1 MLRHYSERMRFVIT
15 GPGRGIGRAVA
26 ARLRSDGH
34 QVFGILRPGGSA
46 MIESELDGQVAVDLT
61 EPDAIVTALT
71 GFATDIG
78 PVDGLVHSAGVVLG
92 GDHIGTAAA
101 DYTTQFAVNVT
112 AVAMITQ
119 VFLPGLRSAAGT
131 VLLLNSGSG
140 LVARSPLGAYGASK
154 FALRS
159 YADSLRIEEPG
170 LRVSSIYPGRVA
182 TDMQRDVR
190 RLEGE
195 DYHEDDYL
203 SADTVAALVV
213 RMLTLPTDGVITDL
227 TVRPWSRP

>member
-1 MLRHYSERMRFVIT
+1 MRFVIT
-15 GPGRGIGRAVA
+15 GPGRGIGREVA
-26 ARLRSDGH
+26 ARLRGDGH
-34 QVFGILRPGGSA
+34 QIFGILRPGGSA
-46 MIESELDGQVAVDLT
+46 MGESELDGQIAVDLA
-61 EPDAIVTALT
+61 EPDAIVAALT
-71 GFATDIG
+71 GFAADLG

-92 GDHIGTAAA
+92 GDHADTVAA
-101 DYTTQFAVNVT
+101 DYTTQFAINVT

-119 VFLPGLRSAAGT
+119 VFLPGLREAAGM

-140 LVARSPLGAYGASK
+140 LIARSPLGGYGASK

-195 DYHEDDYL
+195 DYREDEYL
-203 SADTVAALVV
+203 TIDTVATLVV
-213 RMLTLPTDGVITDL
+213 TMLTLPTDGVITDL

>member
-1 MLRHYSERMRFVIT
+1 MRFVIT
-15 GPGRGIGRAVA
+15 GPGRGIGREVA

-34 QVFGILRPGGSA
+34 QVFGIVRPGGSTP
-46 MIESELDGQVAVDLT
+46 SDHDLDGQIAVDLA
-61 EPDAIVTALT
+61 EPDTIVAALS
-71 GFATDIG
+71 GFAAGLG

-92 GDHIGTAAA
+92 GDHGSTVAA

-119 VFLPGLRSAAGT
+119 VFVPGLRAAAGM

-140 LVARSPLGAYGASK
+140 LVPRSPLGAYGASK

-203 SADTVAALVV
+203 SVDTVAALVV
-213 RMLTLPTDGVITDL
+213 TMLTLPTDAVITDL